1 MEVDNGDRKKKAK
14 NSVLKKL
21 ERFMSFDRQKKPPS
35 YSSNNSMFTKSRS
48 WHSSSSST
56 KNKAKEKAP
65 IGCFSVY
72 VGPENQRFVIKAEC
86 ANHPLFKML
95 LEDAESE
102 YGFKVEGPL
111 RIPCEVDLFCRI
123 LAEMDS
129 NIYGDQESDTL
140 GFGCSPFSPARRS
153 GKGGTGYG
161 LLTPPRLLKIN
172 HF

>member
-1 MEVDNGDRKKKAK
+1 MEVENGDRKKKAK
-14 NSVLKKL
+14 SSVLKKL
-21 ERFMSFDRQKKPPS
+21 ERFLSFDRQKKPS
-35 YSSNNSMFTKSRS
+35 YSSNYGMFTKSRS
-48 WHSSSSST
+48 WHSSSST

-129 NIYGDQESDTL
+129 NIYGDQELDTF